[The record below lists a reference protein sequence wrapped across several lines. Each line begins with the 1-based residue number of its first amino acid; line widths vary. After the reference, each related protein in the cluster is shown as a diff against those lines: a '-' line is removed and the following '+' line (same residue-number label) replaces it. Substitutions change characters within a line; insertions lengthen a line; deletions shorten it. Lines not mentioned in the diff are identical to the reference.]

1 MCGSPEETLV
11 VSMENRLGLGFVRQ
25 PKTVLFGP
33 GQRRQLGLM
42 AKGLGRHA
50 LLVTDERMARTSEF
64 EGLLANLV
72 DEGLTVSV
80 YDKALPD
87 LPRSNIVEAV
97 SLFKN
102 KNVDLVV
109 GVGGGSCMD
118 LAKAV
123 AVVLANGGDV
133 RDFYGEFNVPGPG
146 LPIITVPTTGGTG
159 AEVTSIAVIFDDER
173 GMKMAITDAH
183 IEPTAAI
190 IDPELTLT
198 CPRGLTAATAAD
210 ALSHLVEGF
219 TARPKNPSPQE
230 LATKIYVGKN
240 RITDIFCV
248 KGLELMNKS
257 LGRVVANPLDLEAR
271 SDVMFAAY
279 CAGMVINTTGTAAA
293 HAIQSPIAA
302 FSHAPHGFGVGALL
316 PYVMRFNLPYCT
328 AEFAEI
334 GRVLQALSQDKPE
347 MEQAR
352 AGISRVEALLATV
365 EAPLELKPIG
375 VTPDHFNQVAAQSL
389 KAGRLVLN
397 NPAPMTEENVAALL
411 KRGYDNDRSW
421 WAQP

>member
-1 MCGSPEETLV
+1 M
-11 VSMENRLGLGFVRQ
+11 SMENRLGLGFVRQ

-33 GQRRQLGLM
+33 GQRRQLGLI

-50 LLVTDERMARTSEF
+50 LMVTDERMAQTPEF
-64 EGLLANLV
+64 KGLLANLAE
-72 DEGLTVSV
+72 EGVKTSV
-80 YDKALPD
+80 YDRALPD

-97 SLFKN
+97 SLFGDKGAD
-102 KNVDLVV
+102 VVV
-109 GVGGGSCMD
+109 GVGGGSCLD
-118 LAKAV
+118 LAKSV

-133 RDFYGEFNVPGPG
+133 RDFYGEFRVPGPS

-159 AEVTSIAVIFDDER
+159 AEVTSIAVIFDDETN
-173 GMKMAITDAH
+173 MKMAITDAH

-219 TARPKNPSPQE
+219 TARPKNPTPQE
-230 LATKIYVGKN
+230 IATKIYVGKN

-257 LGRVVANPLDLEAR
+257 LGKVVENPSNLEAR

-302 FSHAPHGFGVGALL
+302 FSHASHGFGVGALL

-334 GRVLQALSQDKPE
+334 GRVLDAAGEGEPE
-347 MEQAR
+347 IEQAH
-352 AGISRVEALLATV
+352 AGIARIEALLATV
-365 EAPLELKPIG
+365 GAPLELKAIG
-375 VTPDHFNQVAAQSL
+375 VTPDRFGQVAEQSL
-389 KAGRLVLN
+389 KASRLVLN
-397 NPAPMTEENVAALL
+397 NPAPMTKETVTALL
-411 KRGYDNDRSW
+411 KRGYDDDRSW
-421 WAQP
+421 WTQP

>member
-1 MCGSPEETLV
+1 M
-11 VSMENRLGLGFVRQ
+11 SMENRLGLGFVRQ

-33 GQRRQLGLM
+33 GQRRQLGLI

-50 LLVTDERMARTSEF
+50 LMVTDERMAQTPEF
-64 EGLLANLV
+64 KGLLANLAEQDV
-72 DEGLTVSV
+72 KTSV
-80 YDKALPD
+80 YDRALPD

-97 SLFKN
+97 SLFGGKGAD
-102 KNVDLVV
+102 VVV
-109 GVGGGSCMD
+109 GVGGGSCLD
-118 LAKAV
+118 LAKSV

-133 RDFYGEFNVPGPG
+133 RDFYGEFRVPRPS

-159 AEVTSIAVIFDDER
+159 AEVTSIAVIFDDETN
-173 GMKMAITDAH
+173 MKMAITDAH

-219 TARPKNPSPQE
+219 TARPKNPTPQE

-257 LGRVVANPLDLEAR
+257 LGKVVENPSNLDAR

-302 FSHAPHGFGVGALL
+302 FSHTSARLRSWRAPALCHAL
-316 PYVMRFNLPYCT
+316 QSSVLH
-328 AEFAEI
+328 
-334 GRVLQALSQDKPE
+334 GRVRRDRPCARRGGRRGIGNRASACGYRPYRSLAGDSRRA
-347 MEQAR
+347 AR
-352 AGISRVEALLATV
+352 AQSDRRHPR
-365 EAPLELKPIG
+365 PLRP
-375 VTPDHFNQVAAQSL
+375 
-389 KAGRLVLN
+389 GRR
-397 NPAPMTEENVAALL
+397 AIA
-411 KRGYDNDRSW
+411 
-421 WAQP
+421 

>member
-1 MCGSPEETLV
+1 
-11 VSMENRLGLGFVRQ
+11 MENRLGLGFVRQ

-42 AKGLGRHA
+42 AKGLGRRA
-50 LLVTDERMARTSEF
+50 LVVTDERMAQTPEF
-64 EGLLANLV
+64 SALLANLTE
-72 DEGLTVSV
+72 EGVTPSV

-97 SLFKN
+97 SLFKD
-102 KNVDLVV
+102 KGVDVVV

-123 AVVLANGGDV
+123 SVVLANGGDV
-133 RDFYGEFNVPGPG
+133 RDFYGEFRVPGPG
-146 LPIITVPTTGGTG
+146 LPIVTIPTTGGTG
-159 AEVTSIAVIFDDER
+159 AEVTSIAVIFDDESQ
-173 GMKMAITDAH
+173 MKMAITDAH
-183 IEPTAAI
+183 LEPTAAI
-190 IDPELTLT
+190 IDPELTIT

-219 TARPKNPSPQE
+219 TARPKNPTPQE

-248 KGLELMNKS
+248 KGLELMNAS
-257 LGRVVANPLDLEAR
+257 LGRVVANPSDLDAR

-279 CAGMVINTTGTAAA
+279 CAGMVVNTTGTAAA

-302 FSHAPHGFGVGALL
+302 FSHTPHGFGVGALL

-328 AEFAEI
+328 AQFAEI
-334 GRVLQALSQDKPE
+334 GRVLGVATSAEPE
-347 MEQAR
+347 LDQAR
-352 AGISRVEALLATV
+352 AGLSRIEELLAAV
-365 EAPLELKPIG
+365 GAPLELMSIG
-375 VTPDHFNQVAAQSL
+375 VTPEHFGRVAAQSL
-389 KAGRLVLN
+389 KASRLVLN
-397 NPAPMTEENVAALL
+397 NPAPMTEESVTALL
-411 KRGYDNDRSW
+411 RRGYANDRSW
-421 WAQP
+421 WTQP

>member
-1 MCGSPEETLV
+1 
-11 VSMENRLGLGFVRQ
+11 VSLENRLGLGFVRQ

-42 AKGLGRHA
+42 AKDLGRHA
-50 LLVTDERMARTSEF
+50 LMVTDERMAQTPEF
-64 EGLLANLV
+64 KGLVASLAEEGVKA
-72 DEGLTVSV
+72 SV

-87 LPRSNIVEAV
+87 LPRSNIVEAT
-97 SLFKN
+97 SIFRDRG
-102 KNVDLVV
+102 VDVIV

-118 LAKAV
+118 LAKAL
-123 AVVLANGGDV
+123 AVVFANGGDV
-133 RDFYGEFNVPGPG
+133 RDFYGEFRVPGPG
-146 LPIITVPTTGGTG
+146 LPIITIPTTGGTG
-159 AEVTSIAVIFDDER
+159 AEVTSIAVIFDDESQ
-173 GMKMAITDAH
+173 MKMAITDAH

-198 CPRGLTAATAAD
+198 CPPGLTAATAAD

-219 TARPKNPSPQE
+219 TARPKNPSPRE

-257 LGRVVANPLDLEAR
+257 LARVVANPSDLDAR

-302 FSHAPHGFGVGALL
+302 FSHTPHGFGVGALL

-334 GRVLQALSQDKPE
+334 GRVLGAREGGSE
-347 MEQAR
+347 IEQAH
-352 AGISRVEALLATV
+352 AGVLRIEALLATV
-365 EAPLELKPIG
+365 GAPLDLKAIG
-375 VTPDHFNQVAAQSL
+375 VTPDHFSQVATQSL
-389 KAGRLVLN
+389 KASRLVLN
-397 NPAPMTEENVAALL
+397 NPAPMTEANVTALL
-411 KRGYDNDRSW
+411 KRGYEDDRSW
-421 WAQP
+421 WTEP